1 MVVELQGP
9 MSGKNTATVLEVG
22 GNSDCGWRALAF
34 MIAAQNAN
42 RNVTTTEQLID
53 KMDALLKPWEQRW
66 PTTSCPSTMGTSL
79 GPRPKCNFTLARA
92 KRTHLWDTV
101 LVDDLFEFSSFNA
114 RLKDCM
120 HLDHLRFR
128 VWPNSWKNRASWSNH
143 FWWQILDQ
151 FTESIKRPHRWVW
164 GLLLAEPAQ
173 AQKIQ
178 LVIWT
183 LKDNETNLLSIF
195 SQVESVWENV
205 LLGRWLQ
212 NGSDPQHQEMFD
224 HFLRSGFKPSWRRNS
239 GGIQFIWSIS
249 GIYLYIYF

>member
-1 MVVELQGP
+1 MKNGPWSKIQNRTSLVKFMPKLARNIWFFWRVLGNYSLFFFWKRLLCEMVVELQGP
-9 MSGKNTATVLEVG
+9 MGGKNTATVLEVG
-22 GNSDCGWRALAF
+22 GNGDCGWRALAF

-92 KRTHLWDTV
+92 KRTHLWRTV

-128 VWPNSWKNRASWSNH
+128 VWP
-143 FWWQILDQ
+143 I
-151 FTESIKRPHRWVW
+151 
-164 GLLLAEPAQ
+164 
-173 AQKIQ
+173 
-178 LVIWT
+178 
-183 LKDNETNLLSIF
+183 
-195 SQVESVWENV
+195 
-205 LLGRWLQ
+205 
-212 NGSDPQHQEMFD
+212 
-224 HFLRSGFKPSWRRNS
+224 
-239 GGIQFIWSIS
+239 
-249 GIYLYIYF
+249 